1 LNVKDSWQVE
11 KQFAKIAIKR
21 LFFSQLSYL
30 VQAHTTCTHMRIL
43 YCLLLPL
50 TILCLSPSSADLDKS
65 RPGAVSKYLTQ
76 YRYLSKQLSQ
86 STSIPEPVILAIAGL
101 ESNWGKSELAVN
113 ANNHFGIK
121 SKPDRPGLS
130 YCKQTLEYEGW
141 FVYATVACFRRYP
154 LISESYTDFGDFI
167 LTRDN
172 YSQIRDLPSW
182 NYRAWVEG
190 LREGGYAT
198 DPGYTDKVL
207 RIIWRYHLYELPE

>member
-1 LNVKDSWQVE
+1 
-11 KQFAKIAIKR
+11 
-21 LFFSQLSYL
+21 
-30 VQAHTTCTHMRIL
+30 MRIL

-50 TILCLSPSSADLDKS
+50 AILCLSPSSADLDKS
-65 RPGAVSKYLTQ
+65 RPSAVSQYLNN

-121 SKPDRPGLS
+121 SKPERPGLS

-141 FVYATVACFRRYP
+141 LVYATVACFRRYP
-154 LISESYTDFGDFI
+154 LISESYSDFGDFI

-172 YSQIRDLPSW
+172 YAQIRGLPSW

-207 RIIWRYHLYELPE
+207 RIIWRYHLYELQE

>member
-1 LNVKDSWQVE
+1 MRMFYFFLNFPILWMPIQS
-11 KQFAKIAIKR
+11 
-21 LFFSQLSYL
+21 
-30 VQAHTTCTHMRIL
+30 THMRIL

-50 TILCLSPSSADLDKS
+50 TLLCLSPSSADLAKS
-65 RPGAVSKYLTQ
+65 RPNTVSQYLNNF
-76 YRYLSKQLSQ
+76 RYLSRELSQ

-121 SKPDRPGLS
+121 SKPERPGLS

-141 FVYATVACFRRYP
+141 FVYATMACFRRYP
-154 LISESYTDFGDFI
+154 LISESYSDFGDFI
-167 LTRDN
+167 LTRGN
-172 YSQIRDLPSW
+172 YAQIRGLPSW
-182 NYRAWVEG
+182 NYRAWIEG

-207 RIIWRYHLYELPE
+207 RIIWRYHLYELQE